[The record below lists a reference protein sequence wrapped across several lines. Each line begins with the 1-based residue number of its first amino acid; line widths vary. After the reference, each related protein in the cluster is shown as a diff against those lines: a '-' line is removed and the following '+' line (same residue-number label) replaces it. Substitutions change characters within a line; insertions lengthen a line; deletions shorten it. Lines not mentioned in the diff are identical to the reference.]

1 MTPETPAGYGGD
13 VVLERSAVDSAADSN
28 EVRGP
33 ASATSGGAATS
44 PRGGT
49 GPQPSSGSASTP
61 GAAAAPTTTTPGATR
76 PVAPATRPTT
86 TRGAQP
92 AAPNRPP
99 PSGTTTNPST
109 RAGTSTAR
117 PPATRPTPG
126 AERPAAAVAATPPS
140 VADSRSTG
148 PCGSAALADQR
159 ACLAAHIERSD
170 ANLNQTYGDVI
181 VALRQRASSAPGDP
195 DPPEVQRLRSV
206 QRSWVARRDA
216 ECRRRGRGR
225 EGRLWATP
233 RARCLEEYTAERNR
247 ELSAMLARL
256 RRN

>member
-1 MTPETPAGYGGD
+1 MRPETPAGYGGD
-13 VVLERSAVDSAADSN
+13 VALERSAADSVAGSN

-33 ASATSGGAATS
+33 ASATSAGAAD
-44 PRGGT
+44 
-49 GPQPSSGSASTP
+49 
-61 GAAAAPTTTTPGATR
+61 APTTTPATAPTVPPTTR
-76 PVAPATRPTT
+76 PAATTPATRA
-86 TRGAQP
+86 AQP
-92 AAPNRPP
+92 VPSRPP
-99 PSGTTTNPST
+99 ASGTTTDPAT
-109 RAGTSTAR
+109 RAGTSATR
-117 PPATRPTPG
+117 PPAARPTPA
-126 AERPAAAVAATPPS
+126 AERPPAAVAVTPPT
-140 VADSRSTG
+140 VADSRATG

-170 ANLNQTYGDVI
+170 ASLNQTYGDVI

-233 RARCLEEYTAERNR
+233 RAQCLEEYTAERNR